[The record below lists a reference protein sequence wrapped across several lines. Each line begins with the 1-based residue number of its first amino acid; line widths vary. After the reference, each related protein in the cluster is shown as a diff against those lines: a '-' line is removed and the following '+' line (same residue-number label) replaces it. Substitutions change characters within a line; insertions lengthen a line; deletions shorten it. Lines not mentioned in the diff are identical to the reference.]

1 VSGATK
7 SPVRAAVDAVNAQ
20 MEGMGPVTKRDR
32 VKLYEAARAAM
43 SSRRTSPVAAPS
55 LDDHHRAHREH
66 VGAAFGPA
74 LFPTREEQCPDC
86 HDCGAVD
93 VPWREAAELYL
104 CEEHFAE
111 WLAEH
116 RCAVVSAG
124 GVECA
129 GVGYWRRAHA
139 SQLCDVHAH
148 DQDCGARSIA
158 RRYAR

>member
-20 MEGMGPVTKRDR
+20 MEGMGPVTLRDR

-86 HDCGAVD
+86 HDCAAVG
-93 VPWREAAELYL
+93 VPWREDAELYL

-111 WLAEH
+111 WLSEH
-116 RCAVVSAG
+116 RCAELDCPRVA
-124 GVECA
+124 
-129 GVGYWRRAHA
+129 YWREAHA
-139 SQLCDVHAH
+139 SQLCDRHAHAH
-148 DQDCGARSIA
+148 DGDARFLA